1 MKTTKT
7 KKTKILTIVLASL
20 ATFALLP
27 VATHAGTLA
36 AHPAAATP
44 EEAALQKR
52 FKARY
57 PQLQQF
63 KKEGVIGETD
73 AGFVD
78 FVKAKDEKAAK
89 IVDEE
94 NADRKTLYKLIADR
108 EGITIE
114 VVAQRAAKRN
124 FDHARQGEWLKEA
137 GKWRQKEA
145 SPAPSR

>member
-1 MKTTKT
+1 MKTKL
-7 KKTKILTIVLASL
+7 LTIM
-20 ATFALLP
+20 FALIAAFALP
-27 VATHAGTLA
+27 PHA
-36 AHPAAATP
+36 AHAAHAAKPGAPAAATP

-57 PQLQQF
+57 PQIQQF
-63 KKEGVIGETD
+63 KKEGIIGETD

-78 FVKAKDEKAAK
+78 FVKAKDEKATK
-89 IVDEE
+89 IVEEE

-108 EGITIE
+108 ESITVE

-124 FDHARQGEWLKEA
+124 FDHAKAGEWLKEG

-145 SPAPSR
+145 TPAR

>member
-7 KKTKILTIVLASL
+7 TKTKILTIVLASL
-20 ATFALLP
+20 STFALPP
-27 VATHAGTLA
+27 VATHAATPA

-57 PQLQQF
+57 AQIQQF

-78 FVKAKDEKAAK
+78 FVKAKDEKATK
-89 IVDEE
+89 VVDEE

-124 FDHARQGEWLKEA
+124 FDHAKPGEWLKEA

-145 SPAPSR
+145 ASAPAR

>member
-1 MKTTKT
+1 MKTT
-7 KKTKILTIVLASL
+7 KTKILTIVLASL
-20 ATFALLP
+20 ATFALPP
-27 VATHAGTLA
+27 VATHAATLA

-63 KKEGVIGETD
+63 KRDGVIGETD

-78 FVKAKDEKAAK
+78 FVKGKDEKAAK

-94 NADRKTLYKLIADR
+94 NTDRKTLFKLIADR

-124 FDHARQGEWLKEA
+124 FDHAKPGEWLKEG

-145 SPAPSR
+145 SAAKP

>member
-1 MKTTKT
+1 MKTKF
-7 KKTKILTIVLASL
+7 LIVL
-20 ATFALLP
+20 FALIAAFAFSP
-27 VATHAGTLA
+27 ISAHAAKPAAPAT
-36 AHPAAATP
+36 PAAASP

-57 PQLQQF
+57 PQVQQF
-63 KKEGVIGETD
+63 KKDGVIGETD
-73 AGFVD
+73 AGYLD

-89 IVDEE
+89 VVDEE

-124 FDHARQGEWLKEA
+124 FDHAKPGEWLKEA
-137 GKWRQKEA
+137 GKWRQKESA
-145 SPAPSR
+145 SAPAR

>member
-1 MKTTKT
+1 MKTKL
-7 KKTKILTIVLASL
+7 LTIVLAL
-20 ATFALLP
+20 ITAFALTP
-27 VATHAGTLA
+27 LA
-36 AHPAAATP
+36 AHAAKPAAPAAATP

-57 PQLQQF
+57 PQIQQF
-63 KKEGVIGETD
+63 KKEGVIGETE
-73 AGFVD
+73 AGYLD
-78 FVKAKDEKAAK
+78 FVKTKDEKAAK
-89 IVDEE
+89 VVEEE
-94 NADRKTLYKLIADR
+94 NADRKTLYKIIADR

-145 SPAPSR
+145 ASAPSR